1 MTGLILDLKV
11 FACLIQEFLPKIAKH
26 LNDINVEPVL
36 FAVQWFLCIFSYN
49 LPVESVIRV
58 WDVFFCEGHKYL
70 FSLGLAVLKI
80 YRKTIF
86 GFDNFNFAA
95 EFLGTMSN
103 NLKDFDLLIETAS
116 IYEVSQTKIDE
127 LRQKF
132 YQKID
137 FQTNLNLYCQNDK
150 SCKYLQSVTSDYFTF
165 TGLSKITI
173 NENYFDSCEVSKSY
187 CTLSLS
193 NHEEILVA
201 SKNHFCA
208 NEVPKTP
215 ISDLFN
221 QVYKK
226 NMRIIMPRITLSPFF
241 LQNTIKEII
250 EVKSLD

>member
-1 MTGLILDLKV
+1 MPFDYYTDMSGLILDLKV
-11 FACLIQEFLPKIAKH
+11 FACFIEEYLPKIAKH
-26 LNDINVEPVL
+26 LNNINVEPVL

-58 WDVFFCEGHKYL
+58 WDVFFCEGHKFL

-80 YRKTIF
+80 YRKKIF
-86 GFDNFNFAA
+86 SFDSFNFAA

-103 NLKDFDLLIETAS
+103 NLKDFDLLIETA
-116 IYEVSQTKIDE
+116 INYEISQSKIDA
-127 LRQKF
+127 LRKQF

-137 FQTNLNLYCQNDK
+137 FHSNLNLYCHNDK

-165 TGLSKITI
+165 TGLSQITTH
-173 NENYFDSCEVSKSY
+173 ENYFDTCKVSKSH
-187 CTLSLS
+187 CTILLS

-201 SKNHFCA
+201 TKNHFCA

-221 QVYKK
+221 QAYKK
-226 NMRIIMPRITLSPFF
+226 NMRIIM
-241 LQNTIKEII
+241 E
-250 EVKSLD
+250 